1 MPFAMTDTVEETL
14 GGDVGNLFLPLG
26 KAVMVAFAVS
36 CAQMIVFGQWA
47 KARMRSQAD
56 AITQLEDGGAQPR

>member
-1 MPFAMTDTVEETL
+1 MTDSVEVTL

-36 CAQMIVFGQWA
+36 WAQMIFFGQWA
-47 KARMRSQAD
+47 KARIRTFAAD
-56 AITQLEDGGAQPR
+56 AETRLEDGPGAQPR